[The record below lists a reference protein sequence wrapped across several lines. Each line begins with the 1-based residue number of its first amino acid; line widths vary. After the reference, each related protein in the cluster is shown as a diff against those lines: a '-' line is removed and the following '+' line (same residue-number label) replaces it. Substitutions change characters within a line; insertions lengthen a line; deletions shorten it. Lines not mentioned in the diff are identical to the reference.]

1 MTDRAGHTVYGNLRL
16 RGHTSLCDLRVAG
29 GRITEIGP
37 AGGIPDVDLGGA
49 LVVPGLVE
57 AHLHL
62 EKAYLLDRM
71 PREATSL
78 ADAISMTSDLKATF
92 TATDIRNRSLRLIRS
107 ALSCGVTTIR
117 AQVEIDDVLGLT
129 AVETILALRDELRS
143 VLDLQV
149 VAFPQDG
156 LTSQRHARTLLAE
169 ALEAGAD
176 VVGGIPY
183 ADDDP
188 DEHLD
193 FVFNAAVRTG
203 APIDLHLDFSDDPA
217 ELNVLGVVERTR
229 KHGMQG
235 RVTVGHLTS
244 LGRVEPELAR
254 EIADLIAE
262 AGISVVTLPMT
273 DVYLNGRTDP
283 TAASMGLT
291 PVRMLIDAGVNVA
304 VATNNV
310 QNPFTPYGRGRI
322 TDSAMLLAGLCHFGS
337 ASEAET
343 VVDMMT
349 VNAARAVGLTDRSLT
364 VGAPATFAAFDAHE
378 ARDLICDADR
388 AILVVRD
395 GNQVTPE
402 DLPR

>member
-1 MTDRAGHTVYGNLRL
+1 MSNCTVFGNVRL
-16 RGHTSLCDLRVAG
+16 RGCSSLHDLQVTD
-29 GRITEIGP
+29 GRIAGMGP
-37 AGGIPDVDLGGA
+37 AGGAADVDLRGA

-78 ADAISMTSDLKATF
+78 TDAISMTRDLKATF
-92 TATDIRNRSLRLIRS
+92 TATDIRDRSLRLIRS

-129 AVETILALRDELRS
+129 AIGAILALREELRG

-156 LTSQRHARTLLAE
+156 LTSQRRARTLLAE
-169 ALEAGAD
+169 ALDAGAD

-188 DEHLD
+188 AEHLD
-193 FVFNAAVRTG
+193 LVFDTAVRTG
-203 APIDLHLDFSDDPA
+203 APIDLHLDFSEDPA
-217 ELNVLGVVERTR
+217 ELNILGVVERTR

-244 LGRVEPELAR
+244 LGRVEPDRAR

-262 AGISVVTLPMT
+262 AEISVITLPMT
-273 DVYLNGRTDP
+273 DVYLNGRSDP
-283 TAASMGLT
+283 TTASRGLT
-291 PVRMLIDAGVNVA
+291 PVRLLIDAGVNVA

-322 TDSAMLLAGLCHFGS
+322 TDAAMLLAGLCHFGS

-349 VNAARAVGLTDRSLT
+349 VNAARAVGLSDRSLT
-364 VGAPATFAAFDAHE
+364 VGAPATFAAFDARGD
-378 ARDLICDADR
+378 RDLIGDADR
-388 AILVVRD
+388 AILVVKD
-395 GNQVTPE
+395 GNQVTSE